1 MHYVIYIY
9 KAVIKCTER
18 GALLGFLG
26 LKLLDRQGMIQL
38 PTHWHWVPLDLV
50 HKVLFQLI

>member
-1 MHYVIYIY
+1 M
-9 KAVIKCTER
+9 AVIKCTER
-18 GALLGFLG
+18 GALLGFFG